1 MCAFPFIIFL
11 PCALLWPMKGKGQM
25 RWTEGAGEGHFHISC
40 GMGLAPGCNLDK
52 WLLIKGYFL
61 LPLQRTEGGTAVTW
75 FFFSFKNCFVWSL
88 LHDNPQLSNLG
99 KKCVFSYMK
108 LGGRINSFFPSSP
121 PPHREETLAQLLR
134 KFSLW
139 SFKSSILEWQ
149 HIEALLSVAL
159 IGIKSCEHF
168 FKMVLCAVVL
178 SPVHVLPTRPCQCVR
193 SESRYTDEYNSNTP
207 VWGELWNWFPL
218 WCFFL

>member
-25 RWTEGAGEGHFHISC
+25 RWTEGADEGHFHISC

-75 FFFSFKNCFVWSL
+75 FFFL
-88 LHDNPQLSNLG
+88 LKIVLFEAFFMTTPSCQILAKSVYSPIWNLG
-99 KKCVFSYMK
+99 EDSIAFS
-108 LGGRINSFFPSSP
+108 LPLP
-121 PPHREETLAQLLR
+121 PPREETLAQLLR

-178 SPVHVLPTRPCQCVR
+178 SPAHVLPTRPFQCVR
-193 SESRYTDEYNSNTP
+193 SEPRYTDEYNSNTP